1 MVCIATS
8 LVFAVSFHVTT
19 LVSAAPAERG
29 KSVVIPIR
37 KGTSGK
43 HITAKD
49 VVERDLARIA
59 VYNGKSAAVS
69 ARASSGTA
77 INKDVTYVAQV
88 SICSQT
94 FDLIVDTGSSN
105 TWVRITSSD
114 CLTYFISS
122 LMCVL
127 MVDRLA
133 QGTKSRRPAVPART
147 TPFR

>member
-1 MVCIATS
+1 MVFIATS
-8 LVFAVSFHVTT
+8 LVFVAAVYITT

-29 KSVVIPIR
+29 KPDIIPVR

-59 VYNGKSAAVS
+59 VYNRDGESTAVS

-94 FDLIVDTGSSN
+94 FDLTVDTGSSN
-105 TWVRITSSD
+105 TWVRIMSSD
-114 CLTYFISS
+114 VLAYFISS
-122 LMCVL
+122 LM
-127 MVDRLA
+127 
-133 QGTKSRRPAVPART
+133 
-147 TPFR
+147 